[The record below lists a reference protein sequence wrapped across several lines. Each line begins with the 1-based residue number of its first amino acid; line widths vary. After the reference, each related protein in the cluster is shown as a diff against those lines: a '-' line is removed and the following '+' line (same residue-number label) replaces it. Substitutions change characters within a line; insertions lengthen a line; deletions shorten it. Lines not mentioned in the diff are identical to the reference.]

1 MSPVALTKYLGSTTL
16 LVAFALST
24 LSSNP
29 GVQGKSVSAERF
41 PCERGCLEIYDP
53 LCGTDGKTYGNK
65 CTLLVANNCDDTSPD
80 RIRKAYDG
88 ECKAVEYPDRPTC
101 IQEFLASCI
110 SPQVL
115 VCGDDGIVYGD
126 FCQLKAKNKCDGT
139 AIGSHICTERD
150 D

>member
-1 MSPVALTKYLGSTTL
+1 M
-16 LVAFALST
+16 
-24 LSSNP
+24 
-29 GVQGKSVSAERF
+29 
-41 PCERGCLEIYDP
+41 
-53 LCGTDGKTYGNK
+53 
-65 CTLLVANNCDDTSPD
+65 ANSCDDTSPD

-101 IQEFLASCI
+101 IKEVLKDCI
-110 SPQVL
+110 SAQVL
-115 VCGDDGIVYGD
+115 VYGDDGNVYGD